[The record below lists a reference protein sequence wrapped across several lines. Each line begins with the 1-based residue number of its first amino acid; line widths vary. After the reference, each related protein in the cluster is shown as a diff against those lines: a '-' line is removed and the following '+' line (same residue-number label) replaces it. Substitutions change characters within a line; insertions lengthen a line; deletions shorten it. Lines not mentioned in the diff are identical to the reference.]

1 MRNINRIVVHCAATR
16 PSMDIGMDWIN
27 KEHLK
32 RGFKPTPTS
41 PACGYHK
48 VIRRDGRVE
57 NGRPEERI
65 GAHAEGYNT
74 DSLAVCL
81 AGGVAEDGKTP
92 ENNFTAA
99 QFEALKGV
107 LKDWVNR
114 YGNVEIC
121 GHRDLPG
128 VAKACPSFD
137 VVSWVRA
144 NL

>member
-65 GAHAEGYNT
+65 GAHAEGHNT

>member
-1 MRNINRIVVHCAATR
+1 MRKINRLVVHCSATR
-16 PSMDIGMDWIN
+16 PSMDIGVADIN
-27 KEHLK
+27 KWHLQ

-48 VIRRDGRVE
+48 VIRRDGTIE

-65 GAHAEGYNT
+65 GAHAENYNA

-81 AGGVAEDGKTP
+81 AGGVKEDGKTP

-99 QFEALKGV
+99 QFASLKVV
-107 LKDWVNR
+107 LKDWVRR
-114 YGNVEIC
+114 YGTVEIR
-121 GHRDLPG
+121 GHGSLPG

-137 VVSWVRA
+137 VAAWVRN